1 MCTENT
7 HLSVDVTKKMKMK
20 KKYYALA
27 LAIGLT
33 LIPLSINAVD
43 IYYQMSKIE
52 GAQAVIKNNRTL
64 VPLRVISEELGCEVN
79 WNAKTQT
86 ATVKNYNS
94 DTIFFVIGESAM
106 TIKREGKSAEKEQ
119 IDTPAEIIN
128 GKTYVPLRAAADAL
142 GLVTEWNEKNSSVEL
157 GIMDGSAED
166 IENEKKN
173 KNFSDVTVNS
183 ADIDLIKDAYNV
195 GMPDITANNCPSIF
209 YKTDLSMMKLEKI
222 DYFPYALNERIP
234 ARYLTYKADIS
245 DAEDV
250 FFFINPENKK
260 VYMQT
265 QMSMPEGGVTYSM
278 PEFKCVVPP
287 AFGGDFLFYS
297 ALLKQ
302 KNPNYTYNGLSYE
315 EQTIMEGDFLTGF
328 DVKIYDNDNKKG
340 KPALNIKIMPYE
352 LTVTDKD
359 TGEKLFDNSKLA
371 QYPEKNITE
380 QNAAS
385 EAVKILEKY
394 KRIPAGKNYTA
405 KNIYQFG
412 GIFSDY
418 RNGFSMDLYD
428 GNILVGTYFINMSG
442 TVVMEKIKVDD
453 NLNDDMFLYVYGAHT
468 PFG

>member
-1 MCTENT
+1 
-7 HLSVDVTKKMKMK
+7 MK
-20 KKYYALA
+20 KKYYAMA

-142 GLVTEWNEKNSSVEL
+142 GLVTEWNEKNSSVEIGL
-157 GIMDGSAED
+157 MDGSYEN

-183 ADIDLIKDAYNV
+183 ADIDLIKNAYNV
-195 GMPDITANNCPSIF
+195 GMPDITVKDLPSSF
-209 YKTDLSMMKLEKI
+209 YKTDLSMIKLEKI

-245 DAEDV
+245 DAEAIY
-250 FFFINPENKK
+250 FFINPENKK

-265 QMSMPEGGVTYSM
+265 QMPEGGAIYGM

-287 AFGGDFLFYS
+287 PFGGDFLFYS

-315 EQTIMEGDFLTGF
+315 EQTIMEGDSPTGF

-340 KPALNIKIMPYE
+340 KPALNIRIMQYE

-359 TGEKLFDNSKLA
+359 TGEKLFDDSKLT

-405 KNIYQFG
+405 KNIYKFG
-412 GIFSDY
+412 GILADY
-418 RNGFSMDLYD
+418 RNGLSMDLYD
-428 GNILVGTYFINMSG
+428 GNILVGTYFINMTG
-442 TVVMEKIKVDD
+442 TIVMEKIKVDD
-453 NLNDDMFLYVYGAHT
+453 NPNDDMFVYVYGEHT

>member
-1 MCTENT
+1 
-7 HLSVDVTKKMKMK
+7 MK
-20 KKYYALA
+20 KKYYAMA

-142 GLVTEWNEKNSSVEL
+142 GLVIKWNEKNSSVEIGL
-157 GIMDGSAED
+157 MDGSAED

-278 PEFKCVVPP
+278 PELKCVVPP

-340 KPALNIKIMPYE
+340 KPALNIRIMQYE

-359 TGEKLFDNSKLA
+359 TGEKLFDDSKLT

-428 GNILVGTYFINMSG
+428 GNILVGTYFINMTG

-453 NLNDDMFLYVYGAHT
+453 NLNDDMFVYVYGAHT